1 MNMITPNNIT
11 CGYFDS
17 SSFGSL
23 TYSPKRKVT
32 KYEIDFYLNDGSVA
46 FADDRAYPI
55 KKDYI
60 QIGKP
65 GQIRFSKLPFSTAHI
80 KFNASGE
87 IADLL
92 EKAPEY
98 FCSSHP
104 KQIQNKI
111 DEIIL
116 LKERLDE
123 NNLLLQSRVLSL
135 LNLLITDS
143 QISLTKIG
151 VDYQVI
157 SAAKRFIEKHLEEK
171 ITLHDIANSVG
182 LSDYYFHNN
191 FAMATGITP
200 HQYLIEC
207 RIEKAK
213 KLLWNTETSM
223 NEIAEKCGFCSQQ
236 HFNKIFK
243 KETKISPGNY
253 RKELQNNYMKE

>member
-1 MNMITPNNIT
+1 MISTPNNII

-17 SSFGSL
+17 STFGPL
-23 TYSPKRKVT
+23 TCSPKRKVT
-32 KYEIDFYLNDGSVA
+32 KYEIDLYLTDGSVA
-46 FADDRAYPI
+46 FADDRVYPI
-55 KKDYI
+55 KKDHI

-65 GQIRFSKLPFSTAHI
+65 GQTRYSTLPFATAHI
-80 KFNASGE
+80 KFNATGE

-98 FCSSHP
+98 FFSSHS
-104 KQIQNKI
+104 KQIRNKI

-143 QISLTKIG
+143 KISLAKIG
-151 VDYQVI
+151 VDYQII
-157 SAAKRFIEKHLEEK
+157 SKAKRFIEQHLEER
-171 ITLHDIANSVG
+171 ITLHDIANYVG

-191 FAMATGITP
+191 FTMATGITP

-207 RIEKAK
+207 RIENAK
-213 KLLWNTETSM
+213 KLLWNTAISM
-223 NEIAEKCGFCSQQ
+223 NDIAEKCGFSSQQ

-243 KETKISPGNY
+243 KEVKISPGNY
-253 RKELQNNYMKE
+253 RKELQNNYIKE

>member
-1 MNMITPNNIT
+1 MISTPNNII

-17 SSFGSL
+17 TTFGSL
-23 TYSPKRKVT
+23 LYSPKRTVT
-32 KYEIDFYLNDGSVA
+32 KYEIDFYLTDGSVT
-46 FADDRAYPI
+46 FADDRVYPI
-55 KKDYI
+55 KKDHI

-65 GQIRFSKLPFSTAHI
+65 GQIRFSKLPFATAHI
-80 KFNASGE
+80 KFNATGE

-92 EKAPEY
+92 ENAPEY
-98 FCSSHP
+98 FYSSHP
-104 KQIQNKI
+104 KQIRNKI

-123 NNLLLQSRVLSL
+123 NNLLLQSRILSF

-143 QISLTKIG
+143 QISLAKIS
-151 VDYQVI
+151 VNYEVI
-157 SAAKRFIEKHLEEK
+157 SKAKRFIEHHLEEK
-171 ITLHDIANSVG
+171 LTLHDIANSVS
-182 LSDYYFHNN
+182 LSEYYFHNN
-191 FAMATGITP
+191 FSMATGITP

-213 KLLWNTETSM
+213 KLLWNTEISM

-243 KETKISPGNY
+243 KATGISPGNY